1 MNCLKVLSMASSRG
15 RNGAFLGVDGGRG
28 VLFAVRMTM
37 RLLALGL
44 VGASLLL
51 EKAEACSRILWNDN
65 GQAVVVART
74 FDFFKEDGAKVVVSP
89 RGVERD
95 GLFGEGKN
103 AIKWKS
109 KYGSVTVTSF
119 GKIPSDGM
127 NEKGLCANVLYLGPT
142 KYEEENGKPGLS
154 NLLWGQYALDNYS
167 TVAEA
172 VEGLQKLRIVPT
184 EILDKSWPLHLS
196 IEDATGDSAV
206 LELIGG
212 KLVVHHGKQFTVM
225 TNEPSLDEQLA
236 NLKHYK
242 IWGGD
247 RAMPGDIDPLSR
259 FVRAC
264 SYLKTLPKPKD
275 QYEALAGVYSVAR
288 NIAVP
293 YGASD
298 TSGSE
303 TTDTWPTLWSTLADL
318 THKVY
323 YFQSS
328 LSPNLFWVDFSKL
341 DLAEGTPARTIDAY
355 EPTLAGEVSAK
366 LAKK

>member
-1 MNCLKVLSMASSRG
+1 MIWKPLTVGL
-15 RNGAFLGVDGGRG
+15 LGVAF
-28 VLFAVRMTM
+28 VSQQAM
-37 RLLALGL
+37 
-44 VGASLLL
+44 
-51 EKAEACSRILWNDN
+51 ACSRVLWNDN
-65 GQAVVVART
+65 GQAIVVART

-95 GLFGEGKN
+95 GMFGTGKN
-103 AIKWKS
+103 AVKWKA

-142 KYEEENGKPGLS
+142 EYEKENDKPGLS
-154 NLLWGQYALDNYS
+154 NLLWGQYMLDNYA

-172 VEGLQKLRIVPT
+172 LEGMKTLRIVPT

-196 IEDATGDSAV
+196 LEDATGDSAV
-206 LELIGG
+206 VELIKG
-212 KLVVHHGKQFTVM
+212 KLVVHHGKEFTVM

-236 NLKHYK
+236 NLKKYK
-242 IWGGD
+242 EWGGD
-247 RAMPGDIDPLSR
+247 LAMPGDIDPLSR

-264 SYLKTLPKPKD
+264 SYLKTLPKPKNE
-275 QYEALAGVYSVAR
+275 QEALAGVYSVAR

-293 YGASD
+293 YGAHD

-303 TTDTWPTLWSTLADL
+303 TTDTWPTLWSTLGDL
-318 THKVY
+318 TNKIY

-328 LSPNLFWVDFSKL
+328 LSPNLFWVDFAKL
-341 DLAEGTPARTIDAY
+341 NLKEGEPVRTIDAY
-355 EPTLAGEVSAK
+355 NSTLAGEVSGEFTK
-366 LAKK
+366 

>member
-1 MNCLKVLSMASSRG
+1 MNLKT
-15 RNGAFLGVDGGRG
+15 F
-28 VLFAVRMTM
+28 
-37 RLLALGL
+37 ALGL

-51 EKAEACSRILWNDN
+51 PRADACSRILWNDN

-95 GLFGEGKN
+95 GLFGDGGN
-103 AIKWKS
+103 AVKWKS
-109 KYGSVTVTSF
+109 KYGTVTITSF

-142 KYEEENGKPGLS
+142 KYEKENDKPGLS
-154 NLLWGQYALDNYS
+154 NLLWGQYVLDNYA

-172 VEGLQKLRIVPT
+172 VEGMKALRIVPT
-184 EILDKSWPLHLS
+184 EILGQTWPLHLS
-196 IEDATGDSAV
+196 VEDAGGDSAV
-206 LELIGG
+206 FELVDG
-212 KLVVHHGKQFTVM
+212 KLVVHHGKEFTIM

-236 NLKHYK
+236 NLKKYK
-242 IWGGD
+242 VGGGEL
-247 RAMPGDIDPLSR
+247 ALPGDIDPLSR

-264 SYLKTLPKPKD
+264 TYLKTLPAPKD
-275 QYEALAGVYSVAR
+275 QYAALAGVYSVAR
-288 NIAVP
+288 NVAVP
-293 YGASD
+293 YGAQD

-303 TTDTWPTLWSTLADL
+303 TTDTWPTLWTTLADL
-318 THKVY
+318 TNKVY

-341 DLAEGTPARTIDAY
+341 DLKEGQSPKTIDAY
-355 EPTLAGEVSAK
+355 NPELAGEVSAK
-366 LAKK
+366 LAQ

>member
-1 MNCLKVLSMASSRG
+1 MNLRS
-15 RNGAFLGVDGGRG
+15 
-28 VLFAVRMTM
+28 
-37 RLLALGL
+37 LALGL
-44 VGASLLL
+44 VGLSAVL
-51 EKAEACSRILWNDN
+51 EQAQACSRILWNDN

-74 FDFFKEDGAKVVVSP
+74 FDFFKADGAKVVVSP
-89 RGVERD
+89 RGIERD

-103 AIKWKS
+103 AVKWKS
-109 KYGSVTVTSF
+109 KYGSVTITSF

-154 NLLWGQYALDNYS
+154 NLLWGQYMLDNYA

-172 VEGLQKLRIVPT
+172 LEGMKALRIVPT
-184 EILDKSWPLHLS
+184 EIMDKNWPLHLS
-196 IEDATGDSAV
+196 LEDATGDSAIV
-206 LELIGG
+206 ELVDG
-212 KLVVHHGKQFTVM
+212 KVVVHHGKQFTVM
-225 TNEPSLDEQLA
+225 TNEPSFDEQLA
-236 NLKHYK
+236 NLKNYK
-242 IWGGD
+242 EWGGD
-247 RAMPGDIDPLSR
+247 RALPGDIDPLSR

-264 SYLKTLPKPKD
+264 TYLKTLPKPKD

-293 YGASD
+293 YGAQD

-318 THKVY
+318 TNRIY

-328 LSPNLFWVDFSKL
+328 LSPNLFWVDFAKL
-341 DLAEGTPARTIDAY
+341 DLKEGAPSLTLEAY
-355 EPTLAGEVSAK
+355 DPTLAGEVSDK
-366 LAKK
+366 LKK

>member
-1 MNCLKVLSMASSRG
+1 MILKTL
-15 RNGAFLGVDGGRG
+15 AF
-28 VLFAVRMTM
+28 
-37 RLLALGL
+37 GL
-44 VGASLLL
+44 VGVSVLLPR
-51 EKAEACSRILWNDN
+51 AEACSRVLWNDN

-74 FDFFKEDGAKVVVSP
+74 FDFFKEDGAKVAVSP

-95 GLFGEGKN
+95 GMFGEGAN
-103 AIKWKS
+103 AVKWKS
-109 KYGSVTVTSF
+109 KYGSVTITSF

-154 NLLWGQYALDNYS
+154 NLLWGQYMLDNYA

-172 VEGLQKLRIVPT
+172 LEGMKKLRIVPT
-184 EILDKSWPLHLS
+184 EILGKSWPLHLS
-196 IEDATGDSAV
+196 LEDAGGDSAIV
-206 LELIGG
+206 ELVDG

-225 TNEPSLDEQLA
+225 TNEPSFDEQMA
-236 NLKHYK
+236 NLKKYK
-242 IWGGD
+242 MWGGD
-247 RAMPGDIDPLSR
+247 LVMPGDIDPLSR

-264 SYLKTLPKPKD
+264 SYLKTLPAPKD
-275 QYEALAGVYSVAR
+275 RYEALAGVYSVAR

-293 YGASD
+293 YGAHD

-318 THKVY
+318 TNKVY

-328 LSPNLFWVDFSKL
+328 QSPNLFWVDFSKL
-341 DLAEGTPARTIDAY
+341 DLKEGSPARTIDAY
-355 EPTLAGEVSAK
+355 NPTLAGEVS
-366 LAKK
+366 LALTK